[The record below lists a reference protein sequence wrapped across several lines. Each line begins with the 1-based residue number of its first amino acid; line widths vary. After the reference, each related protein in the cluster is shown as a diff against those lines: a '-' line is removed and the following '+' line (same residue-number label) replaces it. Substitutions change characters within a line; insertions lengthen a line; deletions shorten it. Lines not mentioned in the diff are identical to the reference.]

1 MEAHPLQVITGETAK
16 YVIVL
21 LIFHEH
27 SYLLCPLIL
36 LLLCSSK
43 SVVGQPFHRYLT
55 EI

>member
-1 MEAHPLQVITGETAK
+1 MEAHPLQVITGKTTK

-27 SYLLCPLIL
+27 SHLLCPLNL

-43 SVVGQPFHRYLT
+43 AVVGQRFHPYLT
-55 EI
+55 GI